1 MNKGYN
7 ESLPNFEN
15 YVCVVNE

>member
-7 ESLPNFEN
+7 KSLPNFEN